1 MKQYLLKVWM
11 TAALS
16 LLVVGGVWGQTAPT
30 VVSLSPA
37 DGATDVSV
45 SPVLSIEFD
54 GEVTLNPGGSILVYN
69 SDYSSM
75 VSLSTGSAGSPPF
88 PPLIGT
94 DTRLIINTNV
104 LTIDL
109 STSSLDFETKY
120 WVYISESALEVD
132 GIAWNQSSD

>member
-16 LLVVGGVWGQTAPT
+16 LLALGGVWGQTVT
-30 VVSLSPA
+30 YSPSI
-37 DGATDVSV
+37 GATVSV

-54 GEVTLNPGGSILVYN
+54 GNVTLNPGGSISVYN
-69 SDYSSM
+69 SDYTSM
-75 VSLSTGSAGSPPF
+75 MRLSTGDVF
-88 PPLIGT
+88 PPTGP

-109 STSSLDFETKY
+109 SKSSLDFETKY
-120 WVYISESALEVD
+120 WVYISES
-132 GIAWNQSSD
+132 